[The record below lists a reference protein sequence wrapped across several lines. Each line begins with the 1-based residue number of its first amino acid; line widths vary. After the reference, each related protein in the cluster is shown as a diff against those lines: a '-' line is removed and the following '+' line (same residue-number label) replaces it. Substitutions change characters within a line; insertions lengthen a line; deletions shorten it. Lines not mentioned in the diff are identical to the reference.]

1 MQVHSALGDL
11 EAAFRMLIAGSR
23 TQASSSD
30 AAAMEFLQPPH
41 IELEALSQ
49 NKPKGS
55 PEAAAQVGLA
65 IAASSG
71 RCSALLICSQ
81 YCCRILPNG
90 SPASQQYDGMLLH
103 GGCSTHMTKQHWQM
117 VQLAALARSG
127 GVSCQLNAPVCRSK
141 NQQ

>member
-49 NKPKGS
+49 NKPKGF
-55 PEAAAQVGLA
+55 PEAAAQVGW
-65 IAASSG
+65 G
-71 RCSALLICSQ
+71 NCSLILLKYSH